1 MNKLKFTFLAGSLCL
16 ALGASAQTS
25 ESTNIETQKDK
36 LRIQVERETNGKKQ
50 VFDKTYDTKGMSGSE
65 VDNLRRKVLDSLD
78 TAAGRKSSRSY
89 NRVWIDKN
97 NDDDVVIDLH
107 DKIEREIE
115 QNIDPK
121 IKIKKS
127 PKIRIEK
134 DGITRRMDGSD
145 FKFDMRVFDR
155 KMEHFNDKMEDWG
168 KNWEKSWDKLK
179 FDIDGANIYR
189 FNGDKPG
196 VMFLDGSSSSSKTVK
211 GLNVYPNNPFNNK
224 LNLRF
229 STPEK
234 GDVTITVADVT
245 GKEVGKE
252 KLKDFSGD
260 YLGQIE
266 VKGKEKGTF
275 FVTVTQGEDGVV
287 KRVVVK

>member
-1 MNKLKFTFLAGSLCL
+1 MNKLKFTLLAGGLC
-16 ALGASAQTS
+16 AAMGAWAQTS

-78 TAAGRKSSRSY
+78 TAAGRKSSKSY

-97 NDDDVVIDLH
+97 DDDVVIE
-107 DKIEREIE
+107 KEIER
-115 QNIDPK
+115 NLDPK

-127 PKIRIEK
+127 PKVHIEK
-134 DGITRRMDGSD
+134 DGITRRLDGYD
-145 FKFDMRVFDR
+145 FKFDMRDFDH
-155 KMEHFNDKMEDWG
+155 KMERFNEKMEDWG
-168 KNWEKSWDKLK
+168 KDWEKNWGKLK
-179 FDIDGANIYR
+179 FDLDGANVYR
-189 FNGDKPG
+189 FNGDRPG
-196 VMFLDGSSSSSKTVK
+196 PIFLDGNSSSSKTVK
-211 GLNVYPNNPFNNK
+211 GLNVYPNHPFNNK

-229 STPEK
+229 TTPEK
-234 GDVTITVADVT
+234 GDVTITVTDVN
-245 GKEVGKE
+245 GKEIGKE

-260 YLGQIE
+260 YLGQVD

-287 KRVVVK
+287 KRGVVK